1 MQNTT
6 ALPNGQTQMDTQNLF
21 ANIPE
26 ALDKELFDTLAI
38 GSDLRIE
45 RIVSRG
51 QSSALQEWY
60 DQDSDEWVVLLRGAA
75 VIAYQDGSE
84 VTLCEGDYLHL
95 PAHCRHRVQWT
106 DPDRA
111 TVWLAIH
118 YVPAVLP

>member
-1 MQNTT
+1 MHSTT
-6 ALPNGQTQMDTQNLF
+6 VFPNGQTQMATQNLF

-26 ALDKELFDTLAI
+26 ALDKELFDTLAL

-51 QSSALQEWY
+51 QSSPSQEWY
-60 DQDSDEWVVLLRGAA
+60 DHDSDEWVVLLRGAA

-84 VTLCEGDYLHL
+84 VTLGEGDYLHF

-118 YVPAVLP
+118 YAPALRP

>member
-1 MQNTT
+1 MQSATV
-6 ALPNGQTQMDTQNLF
+6 LPNGQTQMATQNLF

-51 QSSALQEWY
+51 QPSPLQEWY
-60 DQDSDEWVVLLRGAA
+60 DQDNDEWVVLLRGAA

-84 VTLCEGDYLHL
+84 VTLGEGDYLHF
-95 PAHCRHRVQWT
+95 PAHCRHRVQRT

-118 YVPAVLP
+118 YAPALRS